1 MKSAVLVLFAIM
13 TTQAAWGQQHEPGI
27 ELYHLASAQG
37 RQAVSVLFIPGD
49 GGWRGMAVKMAQ
61 SIAPWGY
68 DVYGLDTKKYLEA
81 FNRRPE
87 KLTVDQMSADLA
99 GFARKLGRGR
109 SGVII
114 VGWSQG
120 ACMAV
125 LAAARNETRPYI
137 KGIVTLGLPEYGV
150 LGWNW
155 RDTLSTVTG
164 RPPEEPR
171 FYAKDYLPHINPIP
185 LFAIYGTSDDYTP
198 PANERQ
204 MLSMVGRPM
213 QLRLIEGA
221 NHRFDGHLDSLFEAL
236 AEALRWVQ
244 QDW

>member
-1 MKSAVLVLFAIM
+1 MKSAVLVLFAVVA
-13 TTQAAWGQQHEPGI
+13 TQAAWGQHTPGI
-27 ELYHLASAQG
+27 ELYHLASSRS
-37 RQAVSVLFIPGD
+37 RQPVSVLFIPGD

-61 SIAPWGY
+61 NIAGWGY
-68 DVYGLDTKKYLEA
+68 DVYGLDTKRYLEA

-87 KLTVDQMSADLA
+87 KLTADQMSADLA
-99 GFARKLGRGR
+99 EFARRPGGGR
-109 SGVII
+109 SSVII

-125 LAAARNETRPYI
+125 LAAARKETKPYI

-155 RDTLSTVTG
+155 KDTLSMAAG

-171 FYAKDYLPHINPIP
+171 FYVKDYLPHINPIP
-185 LFAIYGTSDDYTP
+185 LFAIYGTNDDYTP

-221 NHRFDGHLDSLFEAL
+221 NHRFDGHLDALFETL

-244 QDW
+244 QD